1 MRDNGKVNM
10 VQKVWLAG
18 LCVLWAGM
26 VGAADANTFRYAAG
40 SPILTLD
47 PHASTD
53 PVTMMVLMND
63 YEALVG
69 RDQNLGLVPGL
80 ATKWDATGPTTW
92 RFTLRQG
99 VHFDEGQ
106 PVTADDAKFSIERAG
121 GGMFNQFTNNIAG
134 MVVVDDHTLE
144 VHTRRPDP
152 LIPRWL
158 SAVTIMNRDWATAHD
173 SIHASSISANQ
184 DQYAVRH
191 TNGTGMFKIAA
202 WDASSGKV
210 TLERNDAWWGQSD
223 SNATTAEFIPIASGP
238 TRVAALL
245 SGDVDLLRDV
255 PTSDIARIKSDS
267 ALKLA
272 QRPSFRQ
279 MMLLMSPATDKPA
292 DVWDANGNLLPA
304 NPWRDLR
311 VRRAVAHAIDSNLI
325 VSRIMQ
331 GFAVPTSIISAPGLD
346 GYQADL
352 DVPYGFDPDL
362 SRKLLAE
369 AGYPDGFRTQLQ
381 CTNDRYP
388 NDEAVC
394 RAVAAMLARVGI
406 RAEPV
411 PRPWKNYVQ
420 DLTNLRL
427 NFMLIGQL
435 ANGQTTFDVMLSA
448 YMTRRPPKGFLNWS
462 QWSNNQ
468 FDDMVRALQGE
479 FDPARRTELTSQ
491 ALKIA
496 RDQVASVMLY
506 TETVS
511 WAMKASVDAAVR
523 QDSYVML
530 QWVKAH

>member
-1 MRDNGKVNM
+1 MQ
-10 VQKVWLAG
+10 QKLWFACLFALLAG
-18 LCVLWAGM
+18 LSVATE
-26 VGAADANTFRYAAG
+26 AKPFRYAAA

-80 ATKWDATGPTTW
+80 ATKWDATDPTTW

-106 PVTADDAKFSIERAG
+106 PFTADDAKFSIERAG
-121 GGMFNQFTNNIAG
+121 GGMFNQFTNNIADL
-134 MVVVDDHTLE
+134 VVVDDHTLD
-144 VHTRRPDP
+144 VRTKRPDP
-152 LIPRWL
+152 LLPRWL
-158 SAVTIMNRDWATAHD
+158 SAVSIISRDWALAHD
-173 SIHASSISANQ
+173 SGRASSISANQ

-191 TNGTGMFKIAA
+191 ANGTGMFKIAA

-223 SNATTAEFIPIASGP
+223 SNVTTAEFIPIASGP

-255 PTSDIARIKSDS
+255 PTSDIARIKAAS
-267 ALKLA
+267 ALKLE

-279 MMLLMSPATDKPA
+279 MMLLMSPAADTPA
-292 DVWDANGNLLPA
+292 DVWDNNDKPLAA

-311 VRRAVAHAIDSNLI
+311 VRQAVAHAIDGNLI

-331 GFAVPTSIISAPGLD
+331 GFALPTSIISAPGLD

-352 DVPYGFDPDL
+352 ATPYGFDPDL
-362 SRKLLAE
+362 ARKLLAE

-394 RAVAAMLARVGI
+394 RAIAAMLARVGI

-435 ANGQTTFDVMLSA
+435 SNGQTTFDVMLSA
-448 YMTRRPPKGFLNWS
+448 YMTRKPPEGFLNWS
-462 QWSNNQ
+462 LWSNGQ
-468 FDDMVRALQGE
+468 FDDTVRALQGE
-479 FDPARRTELTSQ
+479 FDPARRAELTRR
-491 ALKIA
+491 ALQIA

-511 WAMKASVDAAVR
+511 WAMKASVDAAIR

-530 QWVKAH
+530 QWVKVN